1 MRATV
6 IRVVRTDHNNKVF
19 ILLSDNVSF
28 CIFAPGLGKPQ
39 PEFFLEVGDEV
50 IYEERDGKYIIK
62 KIFFKQ

>member
-6 IRVVRTDHNNKVF
+6 KRVVRADHNKMVF

-28 CIFAPGLGKPQ
+28 CISASILVEPP

-50 IYEERDGKYIIK
+50 VYEERDGNCIIK
-62 KIFFKQ
+62 ETFFK

>member
-1 MRATV
+1 MRAKV
-6 IRVVRTDHNNKVF
+6 IRVVRANHNDKVF

-50 IYEERDGKYIIK
+50 VYEERDGNCIIK
-62 KIFFKQ
+62 EIFFR

>member
-1 MRATV
+1 MRAKV
-6 IRVVRTDHNNKVF
+6 IRVVRANHNDKVF

-50 IYEERDGKYIIK
+50 VYEESDGNCIIK
-62 KIFFKQ
+62 EIFFR